1 MKARWVFMLD
11 VIKLIR
17 PEIINPQH
25 HRPTSL
31 LRNHFKMA
39 GRQLYRHKA
48 FSAISILGLT
58 IGIAAALIILR
69 FTTYQLSY
77 DQFHEN
83 KDDIYRVVCQPCG
96 DDQEASARNYYGLG
110 SLIQSDFPQVEHVV
124 RFWKMWNNNDGYAW
138 KYNDLIFYERELI
151 EADASFFQV
160 FPSLLLKG
168 DTETVL
174 SQPNSIVIS
183 ESTAKK
189 YFGKNDPIGK
199 VLNSSEYDYLI
210 TGVSK
215 DMPDNSHFKVN
226 MVSTMYEDDWSEQE
240 HGWYSSTLYT
250 YLTLKDQEA
259 IPDFKEQLTKAIRAK
274 SKEFEH
280 LEQAEFELQPIAD
293 IHLDSDLTHELGA
306 NSDRS
311 TVYAI
316 GGIGLLVLIMA
327 WINHINL
334 FMSRFLSRARELN
347 IRSIMGAGR
356 ANLTSQLLVEYI
368 CLMSMATLLAIAT
381 VALAEPYLIH
391 YQIIPDMGMEYYR
404 KDIWLAAASIILLC
418 SLLTGLYPSLLLSK
432 IKIQNGLKGSVS
444 TGKST
449 AELRGA
455 LLVFQ
460 LSISITLIAGVTILS
475 QQLEKLRTADLNM
488 NVERVIA
495 IHNPTTYTEF
505 EGEENQVINYQT
517 FKNELSRHS
526 SISSIAS
533 SSSIPGSPVGFSYVD
548 HLKNDRTDPRDA
560 KRFKMVFID
569 QDFFEVYSISLLAG
583 RSYSSNIQQD
593 VNQKSI
599 ILSSSAIEHL
609 GYSSAREAINQS
621 VDFKLFDEWASYEI
635 IGVFEDYRHESS
647 KVGMYPSIMFFNRYE
662 EYIMHHLYHSFK
674 INNQRDTK
682 AALAHLEKSWAK
694 VWPEKP
700 LEYYFIDTV
709 YEKQFKEEIAM
720 GNTLMLFS
728 FIAVFVAGLGIL
740 GMTLFEVQIR
750 KKEISIRKVLGSSV
764 TAIIGLLS
772 KRYVALLA
780 IASLISA
787 PIIYSLGG
795 QWLNNYPDPIALGPV
810 LLALPVMTVLLVVAI
825 ACGGQILKSAVDNP
839 INNLRDE

>member
-1 MKARWVFMLD
+1 
-11 VIKLIR
+11 
-17 PEIINPQH
+17 
-25 HRPTSL
+25 SL

-39 GRQLYRHKA
+39 WRQLYRHKA

-58 IGIAAALIILR
+58 IGISAALIILR

-77 DQFHEN
+77 DQFHDN
-83 KDDIYRVVCQPCG
+83 KDNIYRVVCQPCG
-96 DDQEASARNYYGLG
+96 DNQEASARNYYGLG
-110 SLIQSDFPQVEHVV
+110 SLIQSDFPQMEHVV

-138 KYNDLIFYERELI
+138 KYNNQIFYERELI

-168 DTETVL
+168 DPKTVL
-174 SQPNSIVIS
+174 SQPNSLVIS
-183 ESTAKK
+183 ELTAKK
-189 YFGKNDPIGK
+189 YFGEEDPIGK

-240 HGWYSSTLYT
+240 HGWYSLTLYT
-250 YLTLKDQEA
+250 YLTIKDQEA
-259 IPDFKEQLTKAIRAK
+259 IPGFEEELTKVVQAK

-280 LEQAEFELQPIAD
+280 LEKVEFKLQPITN

-334 FMSRFLSRARELN
+334 FTSRFLSRARELS
-347 IRSIMGAGR
+347 IRSIMGAGK
-356 ANLTSQLLVEYI
+356 ANLTGQLLVEYI
-368 CLMSMATLLAIAT
+368 CLMSISGLLAVAT
-381 VALAEPYLIH
+381 MTFAEPYLIH
-391 YQIIPDMGMEYYR
+391 YQIIPNMGMGYYR
-404 KDIWLAAASIILLC
+404 PDIWLAAASIILMG

-432 IKIQNGLKGSVS
+432 IKVQNGLKGRIR
-444 TGKST
+444 TGKSKHD
-449 AELRGA
+449 LRGG

-460 LSISITLIAGVTILS
+460 LAISITLIAGVTILS
-475 QQLEKLRTADLNM
+475 KQLEKLRTADLNM
-488 NVERVIA
+488 NVDQVVA

-505 EGEENQVINYQT
+505 EGEENKVINYQT
-517 FKNELSRHS
+517 FRNELTSHS
-526 SISSIAS
+526 SISSVAS
-533 SSSIPGSPVGFSYVD
+533 SSSIPGSPVGFSYID
-548 HLKNDRTDPRDA
+548 HLKNDRTEPRDA

-569 QDFFEVYSISLLAG
+569 QDFFEVYGIGLIAG
-583 RSYSSNIQQD
+583 RSYSSGIQQD

-599 ILSSSAIEHL
+599 ILSVSAIEHL
-609 GYSSAREAINQS
+609 GYSSAREAIHQT

-635 IGVFEDYRHESS
+635 IGVFEDYRHEST
-647 KVGMYPSIMFFNRYE
+647 KVSMYPSIMFFNRYD

-674 INNQRDTK
+674 INIQGDTE
-682 AALAHLEKSWAK
+682 AALAHLEESWAK

-700 LEYYFIDTV
+700 LEYYFLDTV
-709 YEKQFKEEIAM
+709 YERQFKEEESLS
-720 GNTLMLFS
+720 NTFKLFS
-728 FIAVFVAGLGIL
+728 IIAVIVAGLGIL
-740 GMTLFEVQIR
+740 GMTLFEVQLR

-764 TAIIGLLS
+764 AAIVKLLS
-772 KRYVALLA
+772 RRYVALLA
-780 IASLISA
+780 IAGFVSA
-787 PIIYSLGG
+787 PIVYSLGG
-795 QWLNNYPDPIALGPV
+795 QWLNNYPDPITLSPA
-810 LLALPVMTVLLVVAI
+810 LLALPVMLVLLVVAL
-825 ACGGQILKSAVDNP
+825 ACGVQILKSAVANP
-839 INNLRDE
+839 IDNLRDE